1 MCTCEIRGQST
12 QNRFKFEA
20 SSFFLIKATYTP
32 FSVYSQECAVYTAFQ
47 YRFNKEYKVS
57 NIPRRKRRARKNL
70 NTTPN

>member
-1 MCTCEIRGQST
+1 MCICEIRDSPLKIGSNLKLQV
-12 QNRFKFEA
+12 
-20 SSFFLIKATYTP
+20 FLIKATYTP